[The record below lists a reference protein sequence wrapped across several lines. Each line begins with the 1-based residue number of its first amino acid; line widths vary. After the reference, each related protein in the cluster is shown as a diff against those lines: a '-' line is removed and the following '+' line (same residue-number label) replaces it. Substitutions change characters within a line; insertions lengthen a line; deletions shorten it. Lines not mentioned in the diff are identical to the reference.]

1 MSDPITLAAAHQT
14 PIGDGASTIS
24 GDAAGGLPSL
34 HRAEDGLPFA
44 GLLEQAIMGANHT
57 QQVASQKS
65 ADFAAGK
72 NDDIHG
78 TMIATKQAEIELHL
92 VATVKNK
99 VVDAINDLLRMSI

>member
-1 MSDPITLAAAHQT
+1 MSDPITLATAHQT

-24 GDAAGGLPSL
+24 GGPNVGFDAGKNP
-34 HRAEDGLPFA
+34 EDGLPFA
-44 GLLEQAIMGANHT
+44 GLLEQAMMDANQT
-57 QQVASQKS
+57 QQAASQKA

-72 NDDIHG
+72 SDDIHG
-78 TMIATKQAEIELHL
+78 TMIASKQAEIELHL

>member
-1 MSDPITLAAAHQT
+1 MGDAITLAAPHQT

-24 GDAAGGLPSL
+24 GPNGVAADAG
-34 HRAEDGLPFA
+34 RDEDGGLPFA
-44 GLLEQAIMGANHT
+44 GIMARALMDANHT
-57 QQVASQKS
+57 QEVASQKAAAF
-65 ADFAAGK
+65 ADGK

-78 TMIATKQAEIELHL
+78 TMIASKQAEIELHL